1 MSCKVYDD
9 GSIYISEEWPDY
21 DEIYSDGVGFSI
33 PMKTFAKIVDFVA
46 SNATKDRNP
55 DNA

>member
-1 MSCKVYDD
+1 VSCKVYDD